1 MAHAADTHDSH
12 GTHDA
17 AAAPESRL
25 LSAVAFLATIAF
37 TALLLW
43 AFLSPPPIA
52 APLRT
57 PTMLPPAATLPGTT
71 TGQ

>member
-1 MAHAADTHDSH
+1 MAHAADPHDSH

-17 AAAPESRL
+17 PESGGQ
-25 LSAVAFLATIAF
+25 SIVAFLLTLAF

-43 AFLSPPPIA
+43 TLISPPPIA

-57 PTMLPPAATLPGTT
+57 PTMLPPAATPVGATT
-71 TGQ
+71 AQ

>member
-12 GTHDA
+12 GTHA
-17 AAAPESRL
+17 TPAEPESRL
-25 LSAVAFLATIAF
+25 LAAVAFLSTLAL

-43 AFLSPPPIA
+43 ALLSPPPIA

-57 PTMLPPAATLPGTT
+57 PTMAPPAAAK
-71 TGQ
+71 